1 MVKLNL
7 KKLQTQ
13 NISFLEFLKNP
24 FFKTKIEPTKQYTK
38 NKKPLQIFDLQ
49 GFLICFGSPYGNR
62 TRVSSVKGTCPN
74 P

>member
-1 MVKLNL
+1 MGKLNL

-24 FFKTKIEPTKQYTK
+24 FFKTKIEPTKQPTK

-49 GFLICFGSPYGNR
+49 GF
-62 TRVSSVKGTCPN
+62 
-74 P
+74 